1 MILDLKIEYGII
13 FYFHFLKS
21 YRINFRIKYGS
32 HYKVAIQVF
41 KNNKLFGVGL
51 KSYREEVKNK
61 KYDRDASIHPHQIH
75 FEILSELG
83 IVGYILFLSV
93 FIFNII
99 LAVKSFLIE
108 REMLNF
114 VEFYL

>member
-1 MILDLKIEYGII
+1 MVLIIKLLYKYLKIINFLELDLKVIE
-13 FYFHFLKS
+13 K
-21 YRINFRIKYGS
+21 
-32 HYKVAIQVF
+32 
-41 KNNKLFGVGL
+41 KL
-51 KSYREEVKNK
+51 KNK

-99 LAVKSFLIE
+99 LAVNLFDRE
-108 REMLNF
+108 RNVKTLWNF
-114 VEFYL
+114 IYNGNIYSTFTLW